1 MGRWADTGLRSA
13 ERGARPASQLLAFAR
28 TQRLAIAPVNVTK
41 SVESFVEVLR
51 RTIGP
56 EIRIRTDLDIEGIR
70 VESDQ
75 VQLEMAVLNLALNAR
90 DAMPNGGDL
99 VVSTRSVPSPGDL
112 RLPDGD
118 CVSVSESGED
128 MTSDVLDRAFE
139 PFFTTKAT
147 GKGTGLG
154 LSQIYATLHQS
165 GGAVRIE
172 SSPGAGTTVRL
183 YLRKTDA
190 LPSVSEGPKAPPH
203 FGRLRSTILV
213 GDDDPDVRAFLL
225 DTLEGLDYEPV
236 AAEDGPSALRAM
248 ERIVPNAMILD
259 FAMPGMNGAEVAKR
273 VRNRFGDVPIVLA
286 SAYSESAAVN
296 SVQDDR
302 SRLLQKPFKVEQLL
316 IALGELLNERGRS

>member
-13 ERGARPASQLLAFAR
+13 ERGARLASQLLAFSR

-147 GKGTGLG
+147 GKGTGR
-154 LSQIYATLHQS
+154 
-165 GGAVRIE
+165 VE
-172 SSPGAGTTVRL
+172 PD
-183 YLRKTDA
+183 LRNSA
-190 LPSVSEGPKAPPH
+190 SV
-203 FGRLRSTILV
+203 GRRSTDRKLA
-213 GDDDPDVRAFLL
+213 RSRH
-225 DTLEGLDYEPV
+225 
-236 AAEDGPSALRAM
+236 DGPSLSPKDGRSPERIGGAEGASALRP
-248 ERIVPNAMILD
+248 ITLD
-259 FAMPGMNGAEVAKR
+259 DPC
-273 VRNRFGDVPIVLA
+273 
-286 SAYSESAAVN
+286 
-296 SVQDDR
+296 
-302 SRLLQKPFKVEQLL
+302 
-316 IALGELLNERGRS
+316 GRR